1 MKLLKIVLKELKS
14 FFSDEKKKPFDIE
27 VTYEHK
33 RKIIDLYRNQL
44 ELKILVE
51 TGTFL
56 GDTIEFFKVKFNF
69 LFSIELSEELATR
82 AKIRFKSDK
91 NIKILNG
98 DSGAVL
104 EKLVPELNEPTLFWL
119 DGHYSSEFYLNG
131 EYFVTA
137 KADKNTPI
145 EKELDIILSSPFKH
159 TILIDDARLF
169 IGENDYPTI
178 QEVEEK
184 VKASDKGYKV
194 IVTTDIIQII
204 PN

>member
-14 FFSDEKKKPFDIE
+14 FFSDGKKKPFDIE

-145 EKELDIILSSPFKH
+145 EKELDIILNSPFKH

>member
-1 MKLLKIVLKELKS
+1 M
-14 FFSDEKKKPFDIE
+14 
-27 VTYEHK
+27 
-33 RKIIDLYRNQL
+33 
-44 ELKILVE
+44 E

-56 GDTIEFFKVKFNF
+56 GDTIEFLKAKFNF

-82 AKIRFKSDK
+82 AKIRFKDDK

-159 TILIDDARLF
+159 IILIDGARLF

-178 QEVEEK
+178 QKLEEK
-184 VKASDKGYKV
+184 VRASDKGYKV